1 MSVNNWLHL
10 YLRKKFNLTYSF
22 FYGSKLPQMMQC
34 FSSQTAGCSSSET
47 HAAASYI
54 EVLMPVYK
62 VFPACYSQDVA
73 TELYQSC
80 QAPPTCS
87 LKKAGLCYASLLNRM
102 TCRYG
107 IRVFHIL

>member
-1 MSVNNWLHL
+1 
-10 YLRKKFNLTYSF
+10 
-22 FYGSKLPQMMQC
+22 MQC

-47 HAAASYI
+47 HDAASYI

-62 VFPACYSQDVA
+62 VFPVCYSQDVA
-73 TELYQSC
+73 TELYQLC

-87 LKKAGLCYASLLNRM
+87 LKEAGLCYASLLNKM

-107 IRVFHIL
+107 VKLFRIH